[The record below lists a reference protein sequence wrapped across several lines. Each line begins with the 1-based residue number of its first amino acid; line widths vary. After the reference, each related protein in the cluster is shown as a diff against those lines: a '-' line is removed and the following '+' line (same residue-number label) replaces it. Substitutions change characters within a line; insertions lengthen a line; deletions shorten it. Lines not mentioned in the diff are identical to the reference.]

1 MHNFNLEMWFQLN
14 FFEKLSGNLESDR
27 LSSWTF
33 ALLGYDVNVFRVNVY
48 YVNIGG
54 AKGNWDSFYSNHYLS
69 FLQYY
74 ENSNGD
80 LYRNNSELW
89 NHFRFQ

>member
-1 MHNFNLEMWFQLN
+1 MWFQLRIALPLY
-14 FFEKLSGNLESDR
+14 FFEKLSANLESDR

-74 ENSNGD
+74 ENSIGD
-80 LYRNNSELW
+80 L
-89 NHFRFQ
+89 